1 MKRIILFLSLMM
13 AFSVPSFA
21 RERIPTKK
29 EVNNVDDTE
38 QDGTTVNNFSK
49 IDIDE
54 LLPYEEVYSYHL
66 DRNLQEKILEKV
78 EEKTGKNLIFYNG
91 YINDNG
97 GGKRSI
103 YFVELNQSDELKSN
117 GDPLYYYKNGSF
129 QYSDNNFNGQKKNMK

>member
-29 EVNNVDDTE
+29 EVNNVNDTE
-38 QDGTTVNNFSK
+38 QDGTIVNNFSE

-54 LLPYEEVYSYHL
+54 LLPYEEIYSYHL

-78 EEKTGKNLIFYNG
+78 EEKTGKNLIFYDG
-91 YINDNG
+91 FINDNG
-97 GGKRSI
+97 GVRDQFI
-103 YFVELNQSDELKSN
+103 L
-117 GDPLYYYKNGSF
+117 
-129 QYSDNNFNGQKKNMK
+129 

>member
-29 EVNNVDDTE
+29 EIDNVDDTE
-38 QDGTTVNNFSK
+38 QDGTQVRNFSE

-54 LLPYEEVYSYHL
+54 LLPYGEIYSYNL
-66 DRNLQEKILEKV
+66 DRDLQEKILEKI

-97 GGKRSI
+97 GVRDQFI
-103 YFVELNQSDELKSN
+103 L
-117 GDPLYYYKNGSF
+117 
-129 QYSDNNFNGQKKNMK
+129 

>member
-13 AFSVPSFA
+13 AFTIPSFA

-38 QDGTTVNNFSK
+38 QDGTTVNNFSE

-66 DRNLQEKILEKV
+66 DRDLQEKILEKI
-78 EEKTGKNLIFYNG
+78 EEKTGKNLIFDDGFIYNK
-91 YINDNG
+91 G
-97 GGKRSI
+97 G
-103 YFVELNQSDELKSN
+103 ENQFIL
-117 GDPLYYYKNGSF
+117 
-129 QYSDNNFNGQKKNMK
+129 

>member
-38 QDGTTVNNFSK
+38 QDGTTVNNFSE

-54 LLPYEEVYSYHL
+54 LLPYGEIYSYNL
-66 DRNLQEKILEKV
+66 DRDLQEKILEKI

-97 GGKRSI
+97 GG
-103 YFVELNQSDELKSN
+103 
-117 GDPLYYYKNGSF
+117 
-129 QYSDNNFNGQKKNMK
+129 

>member
-29 EVNNVDDTE
+29 EIDNMDDTE
-38 QDGTTVNNFSK
+38 QDGTQVRHFAEIN
-49 IDIDE
+49 IDE
-54 LLPYEEVYSYHL
+54 LLPYVEIYSYNL

-97 GGKRSI
+97 GVRDQFI
-103 YFVELNQSDELKSN
+103 L
-117 GDPLYYYKNGSF
+117 
-129 QYSDNNFNGQKKNMK
+129 

>member
-1 MKRIILFLSLMM
+1 MKRIILFLSLIM

-21 RERIPTKK
+21 RERIPIKK
-29 EVNNVDDTE
+29 QIDNVNDTE
-38 QDGTTVNNFSK
+38 QDGTQVRHFAE

-54 LLPYEEVYSYHL
+54 LLPYEEIYSYNL

-97 GGKRSI
+97 G
-103 YFVELNQSDELKSN
+103 
-117 GDPLYYYKNGSF
+117 
-129 QYSDNNFNGQKKNMK
+129 

>member
-38 QDGTTVNNFSK
+38 QDGTQVRNFSE

-54 LLPYEEVYSYHL
+54 LLPYGEIYSYNL
-66 DRNLQEKILEKV
+66 DRDLQEKILEKV

-97 GGKRSI
+97 GVRDQFI
-103 YFVELNQSDELKSN
+103 L
-117 GDPLYYYKNGSF
+117 
-129 QYSDNNFNGQKKNMK
+129 

>member
-1 MKRIILFLSLMM
+1 MM

-38 QDGTTVNNFSK
+38 QDGTTVNNFSE

-54 LLPYEEVYSYHL
+54 LLPYGEIYSYNL
-66 DRNLQEKILEKV
+66 DRDLQEKILEKI

-97 GGKRSI
+97 GG
-103 YFVELNQSDELKSN
+103 
-117 GDPLYYYKNGSF
+117 
-129 QYSDNNFNGQKKNMK
+129 

>member
-38 QDGTTVNNFSK
+38 QDGTTVNNFSE

-78 EEKTGKNLIFYNG
+78 EEKTGKNLIFYSG

-97 GGKRSI
+97 GVRDQFI
-103 YFVELNQSDELKSN
+103 L
-117 GDPLYYYKNGSF
+117 
-129 QYSDNNFNGQKKNMK
+129 

>member
-1 MKRIILFLSLMM
+1 MKRIILFLTLMM

-29 EVNNVDDTE
+29 EIDNVNDTE
-38 QDGTTVNNFSK
+38 QDGTQVRNFSE

-54 LLPYEEVYSYHL
+54 LLTYGEIYSYNL
-66 DRNLQEKILEKV
+66 NRDLQEKILEKV

-97 GGKRSI
+97 GG
-103 YFVELNQSDELKSN
+103 
-117 GDPLYYYKNGSF
+117 
-129 QYSDNNFNGQKKNMK
+129 

>member
-1 MKRIILFLSLMM
+1 MKRIILFLTLMM
-13 AFSVPSFA
+13 AFSIPSFA

-38 QDGTTVNNFSK
+38 QDGTTVNNFSE

-54 LLPYEEVYSYHL
+54 LLPYEEVYSYNL

-91 YINDNG
+91 YINDNRG
-97 GGKRSI
+97 GVRDQFI
-103 YFVELNQSDELKSN
+103 L
-117 GDPLYYYKNGSF
+117 
-129 QYSDNNFNGQKKNMK
+129 